1 MKQPYP
7 RDRDQLADILVHLV
21 LKPIPTSHL
30 KAADVDELTKT
41 TRDLMLKELIT
52 LTESPLGQKTAKAE
66 TTAGEEDLAQL
77 ATARSVQR

>member
-1 MKQPYP
+1 M
-7 RDRDQLADILVHLV
+7 HLV
-21 LKPIPTSHL
+21 LKPIPTTHL

-52 LTESPLGQKTAKAE
+52 LTESPLGQKAAKAE
-66 TTAGEEDLAQL
+66 ISAGEEDLAQL